1 MNISEMSYVQFFA
14 LTLLIMI
21 GDFKVA
27 EHKEGMPCWRAG
39 LEVVRIVAWFAML
52 GVWAGL
58 MSIII
63 AKMLYS

>member
-1 MNISEMSYVQFFA
+1 MTNIQFFA
-14 LTLLIMI
+14 LILLIMI
-21 GDFKVA
+21 GDFKVGKHT
-27 EHKEGMPCWRAG
+27 ENMPCWRAG
-39 LEVVRIVAWFAML
+39 LELMRIVAWFAML